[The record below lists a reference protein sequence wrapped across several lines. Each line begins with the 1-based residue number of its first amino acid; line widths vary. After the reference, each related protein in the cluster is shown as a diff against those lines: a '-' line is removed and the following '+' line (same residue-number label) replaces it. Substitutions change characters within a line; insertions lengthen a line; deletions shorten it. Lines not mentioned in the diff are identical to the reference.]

1 MENVRLQL
9 KTSDVPVV
17 LHLSQY
23 DTDREYCFTPYYGNE
38 LYPYQTGANVYI
50 EATKPDNTIVDATAT
65 YNEDGTVTY
74 APTETLTQVAGDVRA
89 KFTWIDSDGLRLASA
104 AVVFA
109 CDAAGIDTYARV
121 SESDLEVL
129 RTIETKIN
137 DLDVYVDKAEDA
149 ANKAD
154 EAIEKITN
162 IDGTIKDATKE
173 VENAKDEA
181 VTAAKAEITTAT
193 ASAVTDVQN
202 AAKES
207 ESWAIGGTGVRDGE
221 DTNNAKYYAE
231 QAKGA
236 ISGVASFN
244 GRTGDVMPQK
254 GDYTAEMLDIKVA
267 VDADSTLDT
276 TSTNPIQNKPV
287 AEAIETVNST
297 ISEMKTSFQDGCNT
311 LVSKLTELGVT
322 PASSSPT
329 DIAAAIEQLYSD
341 RYNAGVTAAD
351 ARVNTSSASYTSG
364 RTQGQSDV
372 TSSPNTYSLYTQTQ
386 YDANY
391 TSGRTQGQTD
401 VTSSPNTYSLYTKD
415 QYDASYNSGYSAGVS
430 SLSGSVS
437 TSCSL
442 YNKVE
447 GDYGV
452 ATRVSGNANATATLS
467 GGVLKVSV
475 SASSTGTG
483 WEWVTGSGWTHELST
498 SGSGSNSASKT
509 L

>member
-149 ANKAD
+149 ATKAD

-162 IDGTIKDATKE
+162 IDGTIKDATQE

-181 VTAAKAEITTAT
+181 VVAAKAEITTAT

-202 AAKES
+202 ATKES

-267 VDADSTLDT
+267 VDADSALDA

-364 RTQGQSDV
+364 RTQGATDV
-372 TSSPNTYSLYTQTQ
+372 TTSPNSYNLYTKDQ

-391 TSGRTQGQTD
+391 TSGRTQGATD
-401 VTSSPNTYSLYTKD
+401 VTTSPNSYNLYTKD

-437 TSCSL
+437 CSSSLSCDREDVGSAEAHTSGT
-442 YNKVE
+442 V
-447 GDYGV
+447 
-452 ATRVSGNANATATLS
+452 TATATLS
-467 GGVLKVSV
+467 GGKLSI
-475 SASSTGTG
+475 STGGTLNLQVYC
-483 WEWVTGSGWTHELST
+483 WEGGEKKY
-498 SGSGSNSASKT
+498 SGSNSRGLGSSASKT

>member
-149 ANKAD
+149 ATKAD

-162 IDGTIKDATKE
+162 IDGTIKDATQE

-181 VTAAKAEITTAT
+181 VVAAKAEITTAT

-202 AAKES
+202 ATKES

-267 VDADSTLDT
+267 VDADSALDA

-351 ARVNTSSASYTSG
+351 AR
-364 RTQGQSDV
+364 
-372 TSSPNTYSLYTQTQ
+372 
-386 YDANY
+386 
-391 TSGRTQGQTD
+391 
-401 VTSSPNTYSLYTKD
+401 
-415 QYDASYNSGYSAGVS
+415 
-430 SLSGSVS
+430 
-437 TSCSL
+437 
-442 YNKVE
+442 
-447 GDYGV
+447 
-452 ATRVSGNANATATLS
+452 
-467 GGVLKVSV
+467 
-475 SASSTGTG
+475 
-483 WEWVTGSGWTHELST
+483 
-498 SGSGSNSASKT
+498 ASKT